1 MANLAAQLAAVLQTC
16 IKRSGGH
23 KPSRAHAKAAHAR
36 VLAAGLAA
44 DTFLINR
51 LVELYSLSGL
61 PCHALRTFRAL
72 PHPNIY
78 SYNVAISAACRARDL
93 AAARDLLG
101 GMPERNAVS
110 WNTVISAVARSD
122 SPDDALEMYDGMLQE
137 GLVPTHFTLA
147 SVLSACGAVAA
158 LDFGSRCHGLA
169 VKVGLDGNQF
179 VENALLGMYT
189 KCGSVA
195 DAVRLFDGMARPN
208 EVSFTAMMGGLAQNG
223 AVDDALRLFAR
234 MSRSGVPVDPVSVSS
249 VLGACAQACAGEYS
263 VVRAIRLGQSIHA
276 LVVRKGFGSDQHV
289 GNSLM
294 DMYAK
299 RMEVEEAMKV
309 FESMPSVSIV
319 SWNILITGYGQVG
332 LYAKAMEVL
341 DLMQESG
348 FEPNEVTYSN
358 MLASCV
364 KARDVPSARAVFEKI
379 SKPSVTTWNTLLSGY
394 CQEELHQD
402 TIELFRRMQHQNV
415 QPDRTTLAVILSS
428 CSRLG
433 ILEMGRQVHSASV
446 RLLLHNDMFV
456 ANGLVD
462 MYSKCGKVGVA
473 QIIFNNVTERDVVCW
488 NSMISGLAI
497 HSLNEEAFDFFKQMR
512 KNGMFP
518 TESSYASMINSC
530 ARLSSIPQGRQI
542 HAQVLKDGYDQN
554 VYVGSALIDLYA
566 KCGNMDDAR
575 LFFDYMSAKNIVA
588 WNEMIHGYAQN
599 GLGDKA
605 VELFEYMLT
614 TKQKPDS
621 VTFIAVLTGCS
632 HAGLVDEAIAFFNSM
647 ESNYG
652 ITPLV
657 EHYTCLIDAMG
668 RAGRFVE
675 VEAVIDRMPYKDDP
689 IVWEVLLAACV
700 VHHNA
705 ELGECAAKHLFRLDP
720 KNPSPYVLL
729 SNIYA
734 SLGRHGDASAVRAL
748 MSSRGVVKSR
758 GYSWVHHKD
767 GARAFMVAD
776 DLGTN
781 VVESTMFSDNE
792 DTSGITEVHRDET
805 CAG

>member
-1 MANLAAQLAAVLQTC
+1 
-16 IKRSGGH
+16 
-23 KPSRAHAKAAHAR
+23 
-36 VLAAGLAA
+36 
-44 DTFLINR
+44 
-51 LVELYSLSGL
+51 
-61 PCHALRTFRAL
+61 
-72 PHPNIY
+72 
-78 SYNVAISAACRARDL
+78 
-93 AAARDLLG
+93 
-101 GMPERNAVS
+101 MPERNAVS
-110 WNTVISAVARSD
+110 WNTVIAAVARSG
-122 SPDDALEMYDGMLQE
+122 SPGDALGMYDGMLQE
-137 GLVPTHFTLA
+137 GLAPTHFTLA

-158 LDFGSRCHGLA
+158 LDDGRRCHGLA

-179 VENALLGMYT
+179 VENALLSMYT
-189 KCGSVA
+189 KCGSA
-195 DAVRLFDGMARPN
+195 DDAVRLFDGMARPN
-208 EVSFTAMMGGLAQNG
+208 EVSFTAMMGGLAQSG

-234 MSRSGVPVDPVSVSS
+234 MSRSGVRVDPVAVSS

-276 LVVRKGFGSDQHV
+276 LVVKKGFGLDQHV

-299 RMEVEEAMKV
+299 YMEVGEAMKV
-309 FESMPSVSIV
+309 FESLPSISIV

-341 DLMQESG
+341 DLMQQSG

-358 MLASCV
+358 MLACCI
-364 KARDVPSARAVFEKI
+364 KARDVPSARAMFEKI
-379 SKPSVTTWNTLLSGY
+379 SKPSATTWNTLLSGY
-394 CQEELHQD
+394 CQEEQHQD

-415 QPDRTTLAVILSS
+415 PPDRTTLALILSS

-433 ILEMGRQVHSASV
+433 ILELGKQVHSASV

-462 MYSKCGKVGVA
+462 MYSKCGQVAVA
-473 QIIFNNVTERDVVCW
+473 QIIFNRMTQRDVVCW
-488 NSMISGLAI
+488 NSIISGLAI

-512 KNGMFP
+512 ENGMFP
-518 TESSYASMINSC
+518 TESSYASMISSC
-530 ARLSSIPQGRQI
+530 ARLSSIPQGRQM

-554 VYVGSALIDLYA
+554 VYVGSALIDMYA

-575 LFFDYMSAKNIVA
+575 LFFDCMIAKNIVA

-599 GLGDKA
+599 GFGEKA

-632 HAGLVDEAIAFFNSM
+632 HTGLVDEAIAFFNSM

-657 EHYTCLIDAMG
+657 EHYTCLIDALG

-675 VEAVIDRMPYKDDP
+675 VEAVIGKMPYKDDP

-705 ELGECAAKHLFRLDP
+705 ELGECAAKHIFRLDP

-748 MSSRGVVKSR
+748 MSSRGVVKGR
-758 GYSWVHHKD
+758 GYSWVDHKD

-781 VVESTMFSDNE
+781 VGQSTTFSESE
-792 DTSGITEVHRDET
+792 DTSGIAEVHCDET

>member
-1 MANLAAQLAAVLQTC
+1 MANLAAQLAAVLQAC
-16 IKRSGGH
+16 IKRSGGR
-23 KPSRAHAKAAHAR
+23 KPSRSNAKAAHAR

-44 DTFLINR
+44 DTFLLNR

-61 PCHALRTFRAL
+61 PCHALRAFRAL
-72 PHPNIY
+72 PHPNVY
-78 SYNVAISAACRARDL
+78 SYNAAISAACRAGDL

-101 GMPERNAVS
+101 RMPDRNAVS
-110 WNTVISAVARSD
+110 WNTVIAAVARSG
-122 SPDDALEMYDGMLQE
+122 SPGEALEMYQGMLQE
-137 GLVPTHFTLA
+137 GLAPTNFTLA

-158 LDFGSRCHGLA
+158 LDDGRRCHGLA
-169 VKVGLDGNQF
+169 VKVGLDGHQF
-179 VENALLGMYT
+179 VENGLLGMYT

-195 DAVRLFDGMARPN
+195 DAVRLFDGMTSPN
-208 EVSFTAMMGGLAQNG
+208 EVSFTAMMGGLAQGG

-234 MSRSGVPVDPVSVSS
+234 MSRTGIRVDPVAVSS
-249 VLGACAQACAGEYS
+249 VLGACAQACAGDYN
-263 VVRAIRLGQSIHA
+263 VARAIQLAQSIHA

-289 GNSLM
+289 GNSLV
-294 DMYAK
+294 DLYAK
-299 RMEVEEAMKV
+299 GMKMDEAIKV
-309 FESMPSVSIV
+309 FESLSSVSIV
-319 SWNILITGYGQVG
+319 SWNILITGYGQLG
-332 LYAKAMEVL
+332 CYERAMEVL
-341 DLMQESG
+341 EFMQESG

-358 MLASCV
+358 MLASCI
-364 KARDVPSARAVFEKI
+364 KARDVPSARAMFDKI
-379 SKPSVTTWNTLLSGY
+379 PKPSVTTWNTLLSGY
-394 CQEELHQD
+394 GQEELHQE
-402 TIELFRRMQHQNV
+402 TIDLFRRMQHQNV

-433 ILEMGRQVHSASV
+433 NFELGKQVHSASV

-456 ANGLVD
+456 ASGLID
-462 MYSKCGKVGVA
+462 IYSKCGQVGIA
-473 QIIFNNVTERDVVCW
+473 LIIFNMMTERDVVCW

-497 HSLNEEAFDFFKQMR
+497 HSLSEEAFDFLKQMR
-512 KNGMFP
+512 ENGMFP
-518 TESSYASMINSC
+518 TESSYASMINLC
-530 ARLSSIPQGRQI
+530 ARLSSIPQGRQM

-554 VYVGSALIDLYA
+554 VYVGCSLIDMYA
-566 KCGNMDDAR
+566 KSGNMDDAR
-575 LFFDYMSAKNIVA
+575 LFFNCMIVKNLVA

-599 GLGDKA
+599 GFGEKA

-632 HAGLVDEAIAFFNSM
+632 HSGLVDEAVTFFNSM

-657 EHYTCLIDAMG
+657 EHYTCLIDALA
-668 RAGRFVE
+668 RAARFAE
-675 VEAVIDRMPYKDDP
+675 VEAVIGKMPYKDDP
-689 IVWEVLLAACV
+689 ILWEVLLAACV

-705 ELGECAAKHLFRLDP
+705 ELGEFSAKHLFRLDP

-734 SLGRHGDASAVRAL
+734 TLGRHGDASAVRAL
-748 MSSRGVVKSR
+748 MSSRGVVKGR
-758 GYSWVHHKD
+758 GYSWVNHKD
-767 GARAFMVAD
+767 GSRAFMVAD

-781 VVESTMFSDNE
+781 VGERTMFSDNG
-792 DTSGITEVHRDET
+792 DTSGMTEVHLDET